1 MPQMCIQYRMKP
13 LKKNTKYKKAKKMN
27 AGGPV
32 KSGIAR
38 ACGKVMN
45 DRRKVTK
52 YYQRNTGEL

>member
-1 MPQMCIQYRMKP
+1 MPWMCIRYKMKS

-27 AGGPV
+27 ARGPV

-52 YYQRNTGEL
+52 YY